1 MEKFTALYA
10 RVSTA
15 NNQDNGLEAQVRAL
29 ESFCKEKNIS
39 HYKIYTDKVSG
50 AKSSRPQLDML
61 MKAVNNDQVK
71 TVVIYSFSR
80 FSRSTKHLLETSEL
94 FNKKEVEF
102 VSLSEKIDTTTAL
115 GKAFYGIISIIAEL
129 EREIISERVKNGLK
143 NARAKGKI
151 IGRPKK
157 RPSDAIINLYEQGH
171 SYRAI
176 SKIIGFSH
184 TAVARE
190 VQSYKRNQNK
200 CGFHLITL

>member
-15 NNQDNGLEAQVRAL
+15 NNQDSGLEAQVRAL
-29 ESFCKEKNIS
+29 ESFCKEKNIT
-39 HYKIYTDKVSG
+39 HYKIFSDKVSG
-50 AKSSRPQLDML
+50 AKASRPQLDML
-61 MKAVNNDQVK
+61 MEAVDKDEVK

-80 FSRSTKHLLETSEL
+80 FSRSTKHLLETSEH
-94 FNKKEVEF
+94 FKEKEIEF
-102 VSLSEKIDTTTAL
+102 ISLSEKIDTSTAL

-143 NARAKGKI
+143 NARAKGKK

-157 RPSDAIINLYEQGH
+157 RPSDAIINLYEKGH
-171 SYRAI
+171 SYRSI

-190 VQSYKRNQNK
+190 IKNYKCDQNK
-200 CGFHLITL
+200 CGVDLITL